1 MGSLWRRVAHARSFP
16 FVASHSGIP
25 TSFTAYNPMKFVV
38 LVAMAVLPF
47 RTEAVFPQIIKD
59 SDMERDRLKSATK
72 QFGAIEARL
81 RPIFR
86 D

>member
-1 MGSLWRRVAHARSFP
+1 
-16 FVASHSGIP
+16 
-25 TSFTAYNPMKFVV
+25 MKFLV

-59 SDMERDRLKSATK
+59 SDMERDRIKSATK